1 MITRT
6 KIRTKI
12 AALLDDNEYKRQY
25 FDEGGVIT
33 GATSARDDIDPEA
46 ITSFKTG
53 YFNDE
58 THAVAQSATII
69 VVNTADGKYYNEL
82 PTEADLAVATSDQQ
96 DTPFVVADMASTT
109 VIYDSAVQGPPTGDG
124 VEILSYSLPSSG
136 DFFDDLNTYALIAA
150 ASYELATEQAALDL
164 ADLKA
169 QLVALGAQVT

>member
-25 FDEGGVIT
+25 FDDEGEIT

-58 THAVAQSATII
+58 THAVAQSTTII

-96 DTPFVVADMASTT
+96 DTPFVADMASTT
-109 VIYDSAVQGPPTGDG
+109 VIYDSAAHGPPTGDG